1 MKFTHFPLPK
11 VPVIIILSIF
21 LVTVLGMLFYKYKIE
36 KVGLK
41 NTSPAI
47 NSTINSPQTNSTL
60 PNLLLY
66 RNEEY
71 NFSFQYPNSFEIVK
85 RQWELSEADYPIYVS
100 VSYMY
105 DLPKFESQYSGMAGN
120 IASQEGFIALEQEL
134 EIPAQNHIILKNQS
148 KAEVYVGG
156 SENFQLMKRYRIVS
170 NDHLI
175 TIIADATP
183 LLKQKG
189 LERENFVE
197 EDNFTLI
204 DRTPN
209 EVKDFFS
216 QLDLLVETINSSNL
230 RKLSGHDSFNSNAL
244 SADEKVFDTCGQIV
258 TYEDSDWY
266 QDFLNVL
273 KKNEIE
279 ESSIEEVCFSETE
292 HIAIAAA
299 PGGYCKQ
306 GKVLKYST
314 QDNRLGHATF
324 LNGFY
329 GCPTSPSSFGKRIG
343 NYIEMEGSS
352 GDAGCGV
359 EVEFQYNFVDNL
371 VRKYRSTG
379 SCVNE
384 HDELKQVSYQEFY

>member
-1 MKFTHFPLPK
+1 MT
-11 VPVIIILSIF
+11 F
-21 LVTVLGMLFYKYKIE
+21 LGALFYKYKIE
-36 KVGLK
+36 KVGFT
-41 NTSPAI
+41 NTSPAA
-47 NSTINSPQTNSTL
+47 NATINSAETNSTL

-85 RQWELSEADYPIYVS
+85 NYWPISEADYPIYVS
-100 VSYMY
+100 VEYSY
-105 DLPKFESQYSGMAGN
+105 DLTKFESQYSGMAGN
-120 IASQEGFIALEQEL
+120 IASQEGFTALEQEL
-134 EIPAQNHIILKNQS
+134 EIPAQNHVTLKDQN

-156 SENFQLMKRYRIVS
+156 SESFQLMKRYRIIS

-197 EDNFTLI
+197 NGNTLVDTAPDN
-204 DRTPN
+204 
-209 EVKDFFS
+209 VKDFFS
-216 QLDLLVETINSSNL
+216 QFDLLVQTINSSNL
-230 RKLSGHDSFNSNAL
+230 RKVSGHDSFNSNAL
-244 SADEKVFDTCGQIV
+244 SANEKVFDACGQMV

-266 QDFLNVL
+266 PDFLNVL

-279 ESSIEEVCFSETE
+279 ESSIEEICFSETE

-306 GKVLKYST
+306 GKVLKYSI
-314 QDNRLGHATF
+314 QDNRLEHATF

-329 GCPTSPSSFGKRIG
+329 GCSTSPSSFGKRVG
-343 NYIEMEGSS
+343 NYIEMEGSL

-379 SCVNE
+379 FCVNE
-384 HDELKQVSYQEFY
+384 HDELKQVSYYEYY